1 MIKAGAVLVALAVPL
16 TGFGAYWT
24 VCVQDTESLLN
35 TPLRAAMLREFRE
48 VIGSP
53 AASLRFAGCEEGAGQ
68 VLLEIK
74 GEPPPPLKDVLG
86 LAHRR
91 HGRIEPKLEI
101 FYGPM
106 VRYLGGPNSFLAI
119 GRALARVAAH
129 EAAHFL
135 EQQSGHCGHGLLRAT
150 FPAHELLADNSEPFR
165 RDRSCREV
173 KRKPDG
179 KPVETLAAAGRTRVR
194 ALPSGKSERRR

>member
-1 MIKAGAVLVALAVPL
+1 MIKAGAVLVAITVPV

-24 VCVQDTESLLN
+24 VCVQDAESLLDA
-35 TPLRAAMLREFRE
+35 PLRAAMLREFQE
-48 VIGSP
+48 VIGTQ
-53 AASLRFAGCEEGAGQ
+53 AASLRFEGCEEGARQ
-68 VLLEIK
+68 VLLTMK
-74 GEPPPPLKDVLG
+74 GEPPPPLSDVLG

-106 VRYLGGPNSFLAI
+106 VRYLGAPNSALAI

-135 EQQSGHCGHGLLRAT
+135 EQQSSHCGHGLLRAT
-150 FPAHELLADNSEPFR
+150 FPAHELLAHNSEPFR
-165 RDRSCREV
+165 RDRSCRPRNQ
-173 KRKPDG
+173 KLGP
-179 KPVETLAAAGRTRVR
+179 KPVEPPTAAGRTQVR
-194 ALPSGKSERRR
+194 ALPSGKSENRR